1 MENILRFGPKKITL
15 NEVTRDRKDVV
26 KMEYNVMPI
35 SEASINRMLDHGK
48 NGMIIISSNRSE
60 IDSSNPELS
69 LRDEFEKYINTKF
82 GSINIIDS
90 DALYDIEKDWLK
102 NRNARADRELKD
114 DIQKMG
120 YSYTPVYGGY
130 HGQDDV
136 SDSFEPSYVVYNY
149 KRGNKEP
156 GDFQELKQ
164 FAIMA
169 CDKFKQD
176 SVYVQEPGKA
186 PNFLDCHGNKVNSD
200 SSLNFKINDPNQ
212 EFFTTT
218 KREKSFPQRFT
229 SDIVFE
235 NCYIPLRPADYNEK
249 RRRLS
254 IGEYIL

>member
-1 MENILRFGPKKITL
+1 MENLLRFGPKKITL
-15 NEVTRDRKDVV
+15 NEVTRDRKNVV
-26 KMEYNVMPI
+26 RMEYNVMPI

-48 NGMIIISSNRSE
+48 DGMIIISANRSE

-69 LRDEFEKYINTKF
+69 LRKEFEHYLNTKYD
-82 GSINIIDS
+82 SPDIVDS
-90 DALYDIEKDWLK
+90 DALYDIEREWLR

-149 KRGNKEP
+149 KRDSKEP
-156 GDFQELKQ
+156 GDFQELKK

-169 CDKFKQD
+169 CNKFKQD
-176 SVYVQEPGKA
+176 SVYVQEPGEA
-186 PNFLDCHGNKVNSD
+186 PNFLDGHGNKVNSS
-200 SSLNFKINDPNQ
+200 SSLNFKINDRNQ
-212 EFFTTT
+212 EFFTTN
-218 KREKSFPQRFT
+218 KRKKTAPQRFT

-249 RRRLS
+249 RRRLG